1 MADRNGIDE
10 PQLQELKLA
19 EDVSGDIKFALE
31 KQKSDKLKTQ
41 IKRLLYSIDENSTGQ
56 VKF

>member
-19 EDVSGDIKFALE
+19 EDASGDIKVALE